1 MHALTRGELVG
12 RLSHG
17 GEEMCEST
25 AFLLKDGKEEKLLED
40 VVLLKP
46 EGNKIILK
54 SILGETQEIEAVVDH
69 IDLMEHKIVLRK

>member
-1 MHALTRGELVG
+1 
-12 RLSHG
+12 
-17 GEEMCEST
+17 MCEST

-54 SILGETQEIEAVVDH
+54 NILGDTQEIEAVVDH
-69 IDLMEHKIVLRK
+69 IDLMGHRIVLRK